1 LTEGID
7 VQYDKTLQSLAYESD
22 SVTAHFTD
30 STAVTGTLVLGSDG
44 PSSAVRSV
52 LVGPEA
58 AKVTPLEI
66 THSIMQVCYNDA
78 AKAKHVR
85 SVSPVFSFAVSP
97 SNVSNFITI
106 QNVSQAD
113 KPETWVFTLVVVK
126 AGFPDPTLD
135 DAGRLR
141 ILKEQC
147 AGLVEPWRSS
157 VLWIPDDTKVSQ
169 NRLGYW
175 APILWDNRDGRTTL
189 VGDAAHPMPPHRGQ
203 GLNNCIA
210 DVAKLVEGLV
220 AVEEGKASLK
230 EAVDE
235 YEKEMIPR
243 AAQEVMASKGNALAI
258 LSFEKF
264 MSSPLMKQGLA
275 AGKT

>member
-1 LTEGID
+1 M
-7 VQYDKTLQSLAYESD
+7 
-22 SVTAHFTD
+22 
-30 STAVTGTLVLGSDG
+30 LGSDG
-44 PSSAVRSV
+44 PSSTVRSI
-52 LVGPEA
+52 LVGSEA
-58 AKVTPLEI
+58 AKASPLEI

-78 AKAKHVR
+78 EKSKHVR
-85 SVSPVFSFAVSP
+85 SLSPVFSFAVSP

-106 QNVSQAD
+106 QDVSQVN

-126 AGFPDPTLD
+126 SGFPDPTLD
-135 DAGRLR
+135 DAGRLKV
-141 ILKEQC
+141 LKEQC
-147 AGLVEPWRSS
+147 GGLAEPWRSS
-157 VLWIPDDTKVSQ
+157 ILWIPDDTKVSQ

-175 APILWDNRDGRTTL
+175 VPTPWDNRDGRTTL

-220 AVEEGKASLK
+220 AIREGKTTLG
-230 EAVDE
+230 EAVDK

-243 AAQEVMASKGNALAI
+243 TAQEVMASKGNAMAI

-264 MSSPLMKQGLA
+264 MSSPLMKQGIA
-275 AGKT
+275 AGNT